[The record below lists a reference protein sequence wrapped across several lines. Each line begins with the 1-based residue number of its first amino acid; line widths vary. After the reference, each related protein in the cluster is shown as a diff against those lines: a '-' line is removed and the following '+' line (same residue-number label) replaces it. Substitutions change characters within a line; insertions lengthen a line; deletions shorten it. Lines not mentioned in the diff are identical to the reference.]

1 MTEEAKASREAAE
14 ETERNNQ
21 RFSVNLGL
29 GIPPYWPLNNDLWPP
44 LDLTL
49 CCFYFICSTT
59 WFHIYKDES
68 GLTTQIYQG
77 LGLHLGTEQ
86 PIQVVSDSL
95 LPQEPCGDQVDTL
108 MLCSPSQL
116 LTTDAALNTLRDLD
130 QHDRATEE
138 EAH

>member
-1 MTEEAKASREAAE
+1 MVS
-14 ETERNNQ
+14 
-21 RFSVNLGL
+21 
-29 GIPPYWPLNNDLWPP
+29 Y
-44 LDLTL
+44 
-49 CCFYFICSTT
+49 
-59 WFHIYKDES
+59 IYKDES